1 MWSRLNLKI
10 RIYLLLAAL
19 IGIALSSGMVMR
31 WYTQRMQGMLA
42 GIVDRNL
49 AAFETAAALETALVN
64 QKGFVTYY
72 FLDGDANWLRQLGE
86 YRQLFRDHL
95 EKARQ
100 LAFNQEQ
107 VTAVRHIADA
117 YAIYIDR
124 KDRVI
129 ALYKA
134 GRRKEGAVLHK
145 SVRQQFFDIIALCE
159 KFKVDHL
166 KQIQQ
171 MQADNRDTVAR
182 LRVASVTTI
191 FFQMVLIIGLGFI
204 FIHQILSPVH
214 RMLQTA
220 DKIGRPE
227 RTTNVVTALSQSI
240 NLLIQDVDQAHHE
253 LEKSRENLLQAEK
266 MALVGKLAA
275 GMAHS
280 IRNPFTSVKM
290 RLFSLSR
297 TLELNATQEED
308 FAVISQEIRHIDTI
322 VQNFLEFSRPPKLM
336 MQPVSPSSVVDNAL
350 QLLSH
355 RLKSYGVEVRVTRP
369 APLPEVM
376 GDPEQLKE
384 VLVNL
389 IINACEEMKEGGTIM
404 IEERLFGQRPHQ
416 FTVLSLSDSGPG
428 IPEELR
434 EKVFQPFF
442 TTKDEGTGLGL
453 SIASRIINEHG
464 GRLSIESGST
474 GGAEFVITLPVN
486 PEAGVKESDHEH
498 HSGH

>member
-1 MWSRLNLKI
+1 MWSGLNLKT
-10 RIYLLLAAL
+10 RIYLLLATL
-19 IGIALSSGMVMR
+19 ISIALSSGVVML

-42 GIVDRNL
+42 DIVDRNV
-49 AAFETAAALETALVN
+49 AAFETAAALETSLVN

-72 FLDGDANWLRQLGE
+72 FLDGDAGWLRQLGE
-86 YRQLFRDHL
+86 YRQLFRENL
-95 EKARQ
+95 EKAQ
-100 LAFNQEQ
+100 KLSQNDDQAA
-107 VTAVRHIADA
+107 AVGRIAEKYAA
-117 YAIYIDR
+117 YIEK

-134 GRRKEGAVLHK
+134 GRREEGAALHQT
-145 SVRQQFFDIIALCE
+145 VREQFFDIIALCD
-159 KFKVDHL
+159 KFKRDHL
-166 KQIQQ
+166 KQIRQTQ
-171 MQADNRDTVAR
+171 IDNRATVFR
-182 LRVASVTTI
+182 LRIATVTTI
-191 FFQMVLIIGLGFI
+191 FLQMILIIGLGFI

-220 DKIGRPE
+220 AKAGRADKSA
-227 RTTNVVTALSQSI
+227 NVVTALGQSI
-240 NLLIQDVDQAHHE
+240 NLLIQDVDQAQHE
-253 LEKSRENLLQAEK
+253 LERSRENLLQAEK

-297 TLELNATQEED
+297 TLQLNATQEED
-308 FAVISQEIRHIDTI
+308 FSVISQEIRHIDTI

-336 MQPVSPSSVVDNAL
+336 MQPISPSTIVDNAL

-355 RLKSYGVEVRVTRP
+355 RLKSYAVDVRVIRP
-369 APLPEVM
+369 MPLPEVR

-389 IINACEEMKEGGTIM
+389 IINACEEMKEGGTIT
-404 IEERLFGQRPHQ
+404 IEERLFGQQPHQ
-416 FTVLSLSDSGPG
+416 YAVLSLADSGPG
-428 IPEELR
+428 IPEDLK

-453 SIASRIINEHG
+453 SIASRIVNEHE
-464 GRLSIESGST
+464 GRLSLET
-474 GGAEFVITLPVN
+474 GRAVGATFVITLPV
-486 PEAGVKESDHEH
+486 PFKESDHEH

>member
-1 MWSRLNLKI
+1 MWSRLNLKT

-19 IGIALSSGMVMR
+19 IGIAIVSGLVMR
-31 WYTQRMQGMLA
+31 WYAMRIQDMLA

-49 AAFETAAALETALVN
+49 AAYETAASLETALVN

-72 FLDGDANWLRQLGE
+72 FLDGDANWLRQFGE
-86 YRQLFRDHL
+86 YRQLFREHL
-95 EKARQ
+95 EKARK
-100 LAFNQEQ
+100 LAFTPEQ
-107 VTAVRHIADA
+107 ADAVRQIAEA
-117 YAIYIDR
+117 YATYIER

-134 GRRKEGAVLHK
+134 GRRQEGAEMHK
-145 SVRQQFFDIIALCE
+145 AVRQQFFNIIALCE
-159 KFKVDHL
+159 KFKLDHL
-166 KQIQQ
+166 MQIRQV
-171 MQADNRDTVAR
+171 QADNRDTVVR
-182 LRVASVTTI
+182 LRIATITTI
-191 FFQMVLIIGLGFI
+191 FLQMILVIGLGFM

-220 DKIGRPE
+220 AKSGRTE
-227 RTTNVVTALSQSI
+227 RSTNVVTALSQSI
-240 NLLIQDVDQAHHE
+240 NLLIRDVDQAQHE

-290 RLFSLSR
+290 RLFSLGR
-297 TLELNATQEED
+297 TLELNTTQEED
-308 FAVISQEIRHIDTI
+308 FTVISQEIRHIDTI

-336 MQPVSPSSVVDNAL
+336 MQPVSPSAVVDNAL

-355 RLKSYGVEVRVTRP
+355 RLRSYGVEVQVARLQ
-369 APLPEVM
+369 PLPEVM

-389 IINACEEMKEGGTIM
+389 IINACEEMRDGGTII
-404 IEERLFGQRPHQ
+404 IEERLFGQQPHQ
-416 FTVLSLSDSGPG
+416 FAVLSLSDSGPG
-428 IPEELR
+428 VPEELKD
-434 EKVFQPFF
+434 KVFQPFF

-453 SIASRIINEHG
+453 SIASRIVNEHG
-464 GRLSIESGST
+464 GRLSLEAGRS
-474 GGAEFVITLPVN
+474 GGATFVITLPVS
-486 PEAGVKESDHEH
+486 PDRGAKESDHEH
-498 HSGH
+498 YSGH

>member
-1 MWSRLNLKI
+1 MWSRLNLKT

-19 IGIALSSGMVMR
+19 IGIALSSGVVML

-49 AAFETAAALETALVN
+49 AAFETAASLETALVN

-86 YRQLFRDHL
+86 YRQLFREHL
-95 EKARQ
+95 EKARK
-100 LAFNQEQ
+100 LAQNQVQ
-107 VTAVRHIADA
+107 AMAAGRIADE
-117 YAIYIDR
+117 YATYIDR

-129 ALYKA
+129 SLYKA
-134 GRRKEGAVLHK
+134 GRREEGAELHK
-145 SVRQQFFDIIALCE
+145 SVRQRFFNIIALCE
-159 KFKVDHL
+159 KFKLDHL
-166 KQIQQ
+166 KQIRQT
-171 MQADNRDTVAR
+171 QADNRDTVVR
-182 LRVASVTTI
+182 LRIATITTI
-191 FFQMVLIIGLGFI
+191 LLQMILVIGLGFT

-220 DKIGRPE
+220 AKAGRAE
-227 RTTNVVTALSQSI
+227 RSANVVTALGQSI
-240 NLLIQDVDQAHHE
+240 NLLIQDVDQAQYE

-266 MALVGKLAA
+266 MALVGRLAA

-290 RLFSLSR
+290 RLFSLGR
-297 TLELNATQEED
+297 TLDLNATQEED
-308 FAVISQEIRHIDTI
+308 FSVISQEIRHIDTI

-336 MQPVSPSSVVDNAL
+336 MQPISPSAIVDNAL

-355 RLKSYGVEVRVTRP
+355 RLKSYGVEVRVARP
-369 APLPEVM
+369 APLPEVI

-404 IEERLFGQRPHQ
+404 IEERLFGQPPHQ
-416 FTVLSLSDSGPG
+416 FAVLSVSDSGPG
-428 IPEELR
+428 VPEELK

-453 SIASRIINEHG
+453 SIASRIVNEHG
-464 GRLSIESGST
+464 GRLSLETGRT
-474 GGAEFVITLPVN
+474 GGATFVITLP
-486 PEAGVKESDHEH
+486 VKESDHEH
-498 HSGH
+498 HSGHRR

>member
-1 MWSRLNLKI
+1 MWSRLNLKT
-10 RIYLLLAAL
+10 RIYLLLGAL
-19 IGIALSSGMVMR
+19 IGIALSSGAVML

-49 AAFETAAALETALVN
+49 AAFETAASLETALVN

-72 FLDGDANWLRQLGE
+72 FLDGDTNWLRQLGE
-86 YRQLFRDHL
+86 YRQLFREHL
-95 EKARQ
+95 EEARK
-100 LAFNQEQ
+100 LAQNQEQ
-107 VTAVRHIADA
+107 TIAVRRIADA

-129 ALYKA
+129 TLYKT
-134 GRRKEGAVLHK
+134 GRRKEGAELHK

-159 KFKVDHL
+159 RFKLDHL
-166 KQIQQ
+166 KQIRQ
-171 MQADNRDTVAR
+171 MQADNRDTVVR
-182 LRVASVTTI
+182 LRVATITTI
-191 FFQMVLIIGLGFI
+191 FLQMILVIGLGFI

-214 RMLQTA
+214 RMLLTA
-220 DKIGRPE
+220 AKTGRADRSP
-227 RTTNVVTALSQSI
+227 NVVTALSQSI
-240 NLLIQDVDQAHHE
+240 NLLIRDVDQAQHE

-336 MQPVSPSSVVDNAL
+336 MQPVSPSAVVDYAL

-369 APLPEVM
+369 VALPEVM

-404 IEERLFGQRPHQ
+404 IEERLFGQPPHQ
-416 FTVLSLSDSGPG
+416 FAVLSLSDSGPG
-428 IPEELR
+428 IPEELS

-453 SIASRIINEHG
+453 SIASRIVDEHG
-464 GRLSIESGST
+464 GRLSLEAGRC
-474 GGAEFVITLPVN
+474 GGATFVITLPVN
-486 PEAGVKESDHEH
+486 PDRGAKESDHEH

>member
-1 MWSRLNLKI
+1 MWSRLNLKA
-10 RIYLLLAAL
+10 RIYLLLVTL
-19 IGIALSSGMVMR
+19 IGIALVSGMVMR
-31 WYTQRMQGMLA
+31 WYALRIQGMLA

-49 AAFETAAALETALVN
+49 AAFETAASLETALVN

-72 FLDGDANWLRQLGE
+72 FLDGDTRWLRQLGL
-86 YRQLFRDHL
+86 YRQRFREHL
-95 EKARQ
+95 DAALR
-100 LAFNQEQ
+100 LAQNREQ
-107 VTAVRHIADA
+107 AAAVNRIADA
-117 YAIYIDR
+117 YAVYIDR

-134 GRRKEGAVLHK
+134 GRRKEGAALHN
-145 SVRQQFFDIIALCE
+145 SVRQQFSDIISLCG
-159 KFKVDHL
+159 KFKLDHV
-166 KQIQQ
+166 KQIRQ
-171 MQADNRDTVAR
+171 MQADNRNTVAR
-182 LRVASVTTI
+182 LRIVTIVTI
-191 FFQMVLIIGLGFI
+191 IFQMILVIGLGFI
-204 FIHQILSPVH
+204 FVHQILSPVH
-214 RMLQTA
+214 RMLLTA
-220 DKIGRPE
+220 AKTGRAEKSP
-227 RTTNVVTALSQSI
+227 NVVKALGQSI
-240 NLLIQDVDQAHHE
+240 NLLIHDVDQAQHE

-290 RLFSLSR
+290 RLFSLGR
-297 TLELNATQEED
+297 TLALNATQEED

-336 MQPVSPSSVVDNAL
+336 MQPVSPSAVVDNAL

-355 RLKSYGVEVRVTRP
+355 RLKSYGVDVRVTRP
-369 APLPEVM
+369 GPLPEVS

-389 IINACEEMKEGGTIM
+389 IINACEEMKAGGSIV
-404 IEERLFGQRPHQ
+404 IEERLSGQQAYP
-416 FTVLSLSDSGPG
+416 FAVLSISDSGPG
-428 IPEELR
+428 IPEELK

-453 SIASRIINEHG
+453 SIAARIVNEHG
-464 GRLSIESGST
+464 GRLSLEAGRT
-474 GGAEFVITLPVN
+474 DGATFVIALPVT
-486 PEAGVKESDHEH
+486 PAAGNEEPDHEH

>member
-1 MWSRLNLKI
+1 MWSRLNLKT

-31 WYTQRMQGMLA
+31 WYAQRMQGMLA

-95 EKARQ
+95 EKARK
-100 LAFNQEQ
+100 LAFNQEEIL
-107 VTAVRHIADA
+107 AVERIAHA
-117 YAIYIDR
+117 YATYIKR

-134 GRRKEGAVLHK
+134 GRRKEGAELHK
-145 SVRQQFFDIIALCE
+145 TVRQQFFNIIALCD
-159 KFKVDHL
+159 KFKFDHL

-171 MQADNRDTVAR
+171 VQADNRDTVVR
-182 LRVASVTTI
+182 LRIASVTTI
-191 FFQMVLIIGLGFI
+191 FLQMILIIGLGFI

-220 DKIGRPE
+220 AKTGRAE
-227 RTTNVVTALSQSI
+227 RGSNVVTALSQSI
-240 NLLIQDVDQAHHE
+240 NLLIQDVDQAQHE

-275 GMAHS
+275 SMAHS

-290 RLFSLSR
+290 RLFSLGR

-308 FAVISQEIRHIDTI
+308 FSVISQEIRHIDTI
-322 VQNFLEFSRPPKLM
+322 VQNFLEFSRPPKLI
-336 MQPVSPSSVVDNAL
+336 MQPVSPSAVVDNAL

-355 RLKSYGVEVRVTRP
+355 RLKSYGVDVRVTRP
-369 APLPEVM
+369 APLPDVM

-389 IINACEEMKEGGTIM
+389 IINACEEMKESGTII

-416 FTVLSLSDSGPG
+416 FAVLSFTDSGPG

-464 GRLSIESGST
+464 GRLSLET
-474 GGAEFVITLPVN
+474 GGTDGATFVITLPVN
-486 PEAGVKESDHEH
+486 PDVGVKESDHEH

>member
-1 MWSRLNLKI
+1 MWSRLNLKT

-19 IGIALSSGMVMR
+19 IGIALASGLAML
-31 WYTQRMQGMLA
+31 WYTQRMEGTLA
-42 GIVDRNL
+42 GIVERNL
-49 AAFETAAALETALVN
+49 AAFETAASLETSLVN

-72 FLDGDANWLRQLGE
+72 FLDGDPNWLRQLGE
-86 YRQLFRDHL
+86 YRQLFRENL
-95 EKARQ
+95 EKARR
-100 LAFNQEQ
+100 LAQNANQAA
-107 VTAVRHIADA
+107 AVGRIAEE
-117 YAIYIDR
+117 YATYIES

-134 GRRKEGAVLHK
+134 GRRKEGATLHK
-145 SVRQQFFDIIALCE
+145 TVRQQFFDIITLCD
-159 KFKVDHL
+159 KFKLDHL
-166 KQIQQ
+166 KQIRQTR
-171 MQADNRDTVAR
+171 ADNEATVVR
-182 LRVASVTTI
+182 LRIATVTTI
-191 FFQMVLIIGLGFI
+191 FLQMILVIGLGFI
-204 FIHQILSPVH
+204 FVHQILGPVH

-220 DKIGRPE
+220 AKTGRPDKSA
-227 RTTNVVTALSQSI
+227 NVVTALGQSI

-290 RLFSLSR
+290 RLFSLNR
-297 TLELNATQEED
+297 TLELNAAQEED
-308 FAVISQEIRHIDTI
+308 FSVISQEIRHIDTI

-336 MQPVSPSSVVDNAL
+336 MQPVSPSAIVDNAL

-355 RLKSYGVEVRVTRP
+355 RLKSYAVEVQVTRP
-369 APLPEVM
+369 APLPEVL

-389 IINACEEMKEGGTIM
+389 IINACEEMKEGGTITL
-404 IEERLFGQRPHQ
+404 EERLFGQQPHQ
-416 FTVLSLSDSGPG
+416 FAVLSLSDSGPG
-428 IPEELR
+428 VPADLK

-453 SIASRIINEHG
+453 SIASRIVDEHG
-464 GRLSIESGST
+464 GRLSLENGSA
-474 GGAEFVITLPVN
+474 GGATFMITLPV
-486 PEAGVKESDHEH
+486 PAKESNHEYH
-498 HSGH
+498 FGH